1 MKTGSRVMAYRDMKG
16 NLVGVVKE
24 IGRIKE
30 VIENQVRDG
39 GNNVLLSPIVIGN
52 GFYLLLLK
60 QVILL
65 QILGNFL
72 SFRSNR

>member
-30 VIENQVRDG
+30 VIEN
-39 GNNVLLSPIVIGN
+39 
-52 GFYLLLLK
+52 
-60 QVILL
+60 
-65 QILGNFL
+65 
-72 SFRSNR
+72 